1 MLFLLAPG
9 SAGIIGDEPCTVVDW
24 QGFVHYAKHLT
35 GEATVA
41 TNDAS

>member
-1 MLFLLAPG
+1 MRG
-9 SAGIIGDEPCTVVDW
+9 YSARSRAWWSTGK
-24 QGFVHYAKHLT
+24 GFAGYAKHLT